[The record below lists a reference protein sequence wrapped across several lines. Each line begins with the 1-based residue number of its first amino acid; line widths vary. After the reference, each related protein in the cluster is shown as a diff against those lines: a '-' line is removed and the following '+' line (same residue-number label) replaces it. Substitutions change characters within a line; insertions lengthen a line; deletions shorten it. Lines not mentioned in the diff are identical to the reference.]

1 MADITELERRIAA
14 AFDRI
19 DRGLEGIIHARAQ
32 TTPPAPAAP
41 ETAAAPAPELAA
53 LMRALELAKA
63 STQDWADR
71 YSALQ
76 QQMSDETLAMA
87 SEIARLSAELDQ
99 ARSQTSA
106 PPPADPPA
114 SDDEMDALLARL
126 AAQETELETLRAAHS
141 RDSQELGEIIA
152 ALAPLVEETSDV

>member
-19 DRGLEGIIHARAQ
+19 DRGLEGIIQSRAQ
-32 TTPPAPAAP
+32 INSPSAPP
-41 ETAAAPAPELAA
+41 ETTAAPAPELAA

-106 PPPADPPA
+106 PPAADTPA

-126 AAQETELETLRAAHS
+126 AAQETELETLRAAQS

>member
-19 DRGLEGIIHARAQ
+19 DRGLEGIIQSRAQ
-32 TTPPAPAAP
+32 INTPAAP
-41 ETAAAPAPELAA
+41 ETSAAPAPELAA

-106 PPPADPPA
+106 PPAADTPA

-126 AAQETELETLRAAHS
+126 AAQETELETLRAAQS

-152 ALAPLVEETSDV
+152 ALAPWVEETSDV